1 MEQHVTGRFTL
12 REELRMENMLRHKLS
27 LADIARVLHRSYM
40 SVYYKAHPE
49 KKYFNVQYFTQCK

>member
-1 MEQHVTGRFTL
+1 MEPHVTGRFTL

-40 SVYYKAHPE
+40 SVYLHAHPE
-49 KKYFNVQYFTQCK
+49 KKNINVQYFTQCK

>member
-40 SVYYKAHPE
+40 SVYYHTHPE
-49 KKYFNVQYFTQCK
+49 NHYKIKI